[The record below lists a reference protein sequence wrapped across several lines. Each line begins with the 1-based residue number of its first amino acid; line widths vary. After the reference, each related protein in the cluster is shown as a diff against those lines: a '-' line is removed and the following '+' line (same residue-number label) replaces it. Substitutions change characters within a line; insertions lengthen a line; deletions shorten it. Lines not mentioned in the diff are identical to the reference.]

1 MPAGSVVQITSEL
14 RAARP
19 GAVHLADSAVE
30 GAVQEIKSLIDRR
43 NLGVGDALPSERE
56 LCEMFALSRTTVRE
70 AMRILKTYGVVEV
83 RPKVGAIIID
93 RRMDAVFDLYSFNTL
108 ELSRQTF
115 LDTQGFRRLIEV
127 GGMDALFERVTPA
140 NIAELRDINDAMAAE
155 GTLSRGATHDY
166 RLHATL
172 VALIGNRQIDD
183 VYRFMK
189 PVMLKI
195 MENGVNIRKFS
206 GIIREEHAAIIDA
219 LEARDRFAYQ
229 YHVNRHLEAGLS
241 LFKENGEPVGP
252 GEPGM
257 ALPTGRVEGGRTARP
272 RGG

>member
-14 RAARP
+14 RASRP

-30 GAVQEIKSLIDRR
+30 SAVQEIKSLIDSR

-115 LDTQGFRRLIEV
+115 LDTQGFRQLIEV
-127 GGMDALFERVTPA
+127 GSVDTLFERATA
-140 NIAELRDINDAMAAE
+140 ADIAELRLINDAMREEEALLSAAP
-155 GTLSRGATHDY
+155 HDFRFHARLVGILGNQQIAEIY
-166 RLHATL
+166 R
-172 VALIGNRQIDD
+172 IMQ
-183 VYRFMK
+183 
-189 PVMLKI
+189 PVMLRI
-195 MENGVNIRKFS
+195 MENGVNRLKF
-206 GIIREEHAAIIDA
+206 GARNCEEHAGIVDA
-219 LEARDRFAYQ
+219 LEARNRLAYQ
-229 YHVNRHLEAGLS
+229 YRMSQHLEAGLA
-241 LFKENGEPVGP
+241 LFKD
-252 GEPGM
+252 M
-257 ALPTGRVEGGRTARP
+257 
-272 RGG
+272 